1 MVGELLALRGRGGL
15 ESLELVV
22 RVGEG
27 APRDGVLSWHE
38 LPAGGRLPDPPD
50 PGTPAVVCYTG
61 GTTGRPKGCVHD
73 HRTLARNAAVAA
85 GLTGLKE
92 GERLVSP
99 MPFAHVFGFHMGV
112 LQCMVGGATLVD
124 AEPFAA
130 GTMLDLVERHRGT
143 VLYGVPTMAR
153 ELIEEQ
159 RARPRDL
166 GSLRVALVAGAPV
179 SPSLRR
185 AVLDADEGLGCEL
198 SVVYGATESPTL
210 TQLLPG
216 DPEPQKLDSVGRATP
231 GIELRIFA
239 PGTTDPL
246 PAGEVGEIG
255 ARGYNQMIGYLDDP
269 EATAEKRRGEW
280 ILTGDLG
287 RLDGEGYLYVAG
299 RSSDMFLCGG
309 FNVYPREVEN
319 QLEQMPGITEA
330 VVVAVPDVRLG
341 EVGLAFVTTDISGL
355 TEAAILAW
363 SREQLAT
370 YKRPRLRAD
379 RRRHSPYPC
388 RQDGT
393 S

>member
-1 MVGELLALRGRGGL
+1 
-15 ESLELVV
+15 
-22 RVGEG
+22 
-27 APRDGVLSWHE
+27 
-38 LPAGGRLPDPPD
+38 
-50 PGTPAVVCYTG
+50 
-61 GTTGRPKGCVHD
+61 
-73 HRTLARNAAVAA
+73 
-85 GLTGLKE
+85 
-92 GERLVSP
+92 
-99 MPFAHVFGFHMGV
+99 
-112 LQCMVGGATLVD
+112 
-124 AEPFAA
+124 
-130 GTMLDLVERHRGT
+130 MLDLVERHRGT

-166 GSLRVALVAGAPV
+166 EQPPGRAGGGGTGLAQ
-179 SPSLRR
+179 PSAGR
-185 AVLDADEGLGCEL
+185 ARPDGLGCEL

-216 DPEPQKLDSVGRATP
+216 DPEPQKLESVGRPTP
-231 GIELRIFA
+231 GIDLRIFE

-330 VVVAVPDVRLG
+330 VVVAVPDERLG
-341 EVGLAFVTTDISGL
+341 EVGCAFVTTRPFPGL
-355 TEAAILAW
+355 TEEAILGWA
-363 SREQLAT
+363 RERLAT
-370 YKRPRLRAD
+370 YKRPRYARIVDGIPVPTPA
-379 RRRHSPYPC
+379 RRHAAELATEARRLLPDLPW
-388 RQDGT
+388 GAG
-393 S
+393 

>member
-1 MVGELLALRGRGGL
+1 M
-15 ESLELVV
+15 V

-50 PGTPAVVCYTG
+50 PGAPAVVCYTG

-255 ARGYNQMIGYLDDP
+255 ALGYNQMIGYLDDP
-269 EATAEKRRGEW
+269 AATAEKRRGEW

-287 RLDGEGYLYVAG
+287 RLDAEGYLYVAG

-330 VVVAVPDVRLG
+330 VVVAVPDERLG
-341 EVGLAFVTTDISGL
+341 EVGLAFVTTDSSGL

-370 YKRPRLRAD
+370 YKRPRHARIVDGIPRTHAGKTARAELANEA
-379 RRRHSPYPC
+379 RRLLPDLPW
-388 RQDGT
+388 GAG
-393 S
+393 